1 MTHCQSQDI
10 LLQDGTAPSIIGFSV
25 PFANLG
31 AVDSWGWELSL
42 KWNDKFGDDF
52 RYWANLNLS
61 QNQNEVIDRK
71 EAPQS
76 NLYQYQKGHRI
87 GARSQYVFWRYY
99 DEQTPDLYEQT
110 FHRPYPQQ
118 MAELRPGDAVYV
130 DLNGDRKID
139 VNDMSRDYGYTDD
152 PEYMLGFNFGFS
164 WKNWEF
170 NSQWTA
176 AWNVSRMISDVF
188 RQPFTSATGPTTG
201 GLLAYHLDNTWTP
214 DNPSQSAKYPR
225 PTWENA
231 TNNYAS
237 STLYEKDSKYLRLK
251 TLQLAYNFNFPWMK
265 KLKMST
271 CQLALSGYNL
281 LTFTPYLWGD
291 PEARA
296 SNAPSYPLARTYTL
310 SLKLGF

>member
-1 MTHCQSQDI
+1 
-10 LLQDGTAPSIIGFSV
+10 
-25 PFANLG
+25 
-31 AVDSWGWELSL
+31 
-42 KWNDKFGDDF
+42 
-52 RYWANLNLS
+52 
-61 QNQNEVIDRK
+61 
-71 EAPQS
+71 
-76 NLYQYQKGHRI
+76 
-87 GARSQYVFWRYY
+87 
-99 DEQTPDLYEQT
+99 
-110 FHRPYPQQ
+110 
-118 MAELRPGDAVYV
+118 
-130 DLNGDRKID
+130 
-139 VNDMSRDYGYTDD
+139 MSRSLHINRDLEKLEPYEGKPSCTV
-152 PEYMLGFNFGFS
+152 L
-164 WKNWEF
+164 
-170 NSQWTA
+170 
-176 AWNVSRMISDVF
+176 R
-188 RQPFTSATGPTTG
+188 G
-201 GLLAYHLDNTWTP
+201 GEEGSNALDLPDTP

-291 PEARA
+291 PETRA